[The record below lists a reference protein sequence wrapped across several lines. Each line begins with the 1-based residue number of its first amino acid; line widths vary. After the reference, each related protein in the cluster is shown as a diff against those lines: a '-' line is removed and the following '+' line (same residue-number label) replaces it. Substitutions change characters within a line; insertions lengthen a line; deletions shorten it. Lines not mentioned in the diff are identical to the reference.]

1 MSVSD
6 RVARVAAV
14 VESLEREMEL
24 LCLTGVED
32 RLQDRVR
39 PTLELLRNAGI
50 KVWCT
55 AHYYKMLICWY
66 LLFNLKALMYLNC
79 L

>member
-14 VESLEREMEL
+14 IESLEREMEL
-24 LCLTGVED
+24 LCVTGVED

-55 AHYYKMLICWY
+55 AYYKIHI
-66 LLFNLKALMYLNC
+66 LLLNFKVPMYLNSFSF
-79 L
+79 